1 MLSAK
6 EIASMS
12 AVVAASLDVTL
23 TVSRDTSKVLDTY
36 GHTTSGGTTSFT
48 AQVNVYKPNA
58 PQLQMYADIIGT
70 QEAYMLRF
78 AQTTDFRCLCKPE
91 HIRLLCAYDVCI
103 HLQLWRI
110 WLVDIHLSSKAG
122 CTA

>member
-1 MLSAK
+1 MLSAS
-6 EIASMS
+6 EISSMTAIVAS
-12 AVVAASLDVTL
+12 SLDVTL

-70 QEAYMLRF
+70 REAYMLRF
-78 AQTTDFRCLCKPE
+78 ALTTD
-91 HIRLLCAYDVCI
+91 IREGDTVLL
-103 HLQLWRI
+103 QGEN
-110 WLVDIHLSSKAG
+110 WLVQSVEKADSYTFSNN
-122 CTA
+122 CLITIIS

>member
-1 MLSAK
+1 MLSPN
-6 EIASMS
+6 EIASMTS
-12 AVVAASLDVTL
+12 TVASSLDVTI

-78 AQTTDFRCLCKPE
+78 ALTTD
-91 HIRLLCAYDVCI
+91 IREGDTVLL
-103 HLQLWRI
+103 QGEN
-110 WLVDIHLSSKAG
+110 WLVQSVEKADSYTF
-122 CTA
+122 CNDCLITIIS